1 AEKGKFYQSLSD
13 CIAKQQEW
21 YNKRLDLNKI
31 TNCSTWQR
39 TYKKGRVTVLLYI
52 EPRQVSKHYIYK

>member
-1 AEKGKFYQSLSD
+1 KGKFYQSLSA

-31 TNCSTWQR
+31 KKCSTWQR

>member
-1 AEKGKFYQSLSD
+1 
-13 CIAKQQEW
+13 
-21 YNKRLDLNKI
+21 
-31 TNCSTWQR
+31 WQR